1 MASEVA
7 DQTLSAP
14 TFFVAV
20 HVGAGYHAP
29 SNEKA
34 LRSVMR
40 RACLAASS
48 VLRKGAGGCIDAVT
62 AAILVLEDDPNTNA
76 GRGSN
81 LTENGQV
88 ECDASI
94 IDGDSGAFGAVGA
107 VAGVRN
113 AIEIAALLA
122 KEQISG
128 SSLLGRIFPMFLVG
142 EGARVWAKSKGVVL
156 PSTVAEADELWGNG
170 VGDAL
175 DEDLISDTVGV
186 ICLDSEGHIACG
198 ASSGGIAL
206 KVSGRVGL
214 AAMYG
219 SGCWASSIGPFG
231 APFIVGCCVSGA
243 GEHLMKGFA
252 ARECCISSS
261 LSQAGPSSACKKV
274 LRTVQVNS
282 QCGAESSAGFLLVQA
297 EPSRLVAGTL
307 SKLETVEIAAV
318 YSSSSFGIGYFGSSM
333 DRPKVSVLRSKKQ
346 QSKTGINEFA
356 ARVNLVTKK

>member
-1 MASEVA
+1 MLDDWLVTGKASTQWKRYKA
-7 DQTLSAP
+7 MLHDAK
-14 TFFVAV
+14 
-20 HVGAGYHAP
+20 VG
-29 SNEKA
+29 NDA
-34 LRSVMR
+34 LDLKMTH
-40 RACLAASS
+40 L
-48 VLRKGAGGCIDAVT
+48 K
-62 AAILVLEDDPNTNA
+62 ETNA
-76 GRGSN
+76 IS
-81 LTENGQV
+81 EGQP
-88 ECDASI
+88 CD
-94 IDGDSGAFGAVGA
+94 
-107 VAGVRN
+107 
-113 AIEIAALLA
+113 
-122 KEQISG
+122 Q
-128 SSLLGRIFPMFLVG
+128 
-142 EGARVWAKSKGVVL
+142 
-156 PSTVAEADELWGNG
+156 LWGNG

-274 LRTVQVNS
+274 LRTVQENS

-307 SKLETVEIAAV
+307 AKLETVEIAAV

>member
-1 MASEVA
+1 MLDDWLVTGKASTQWKRYKA
-7 DQTLSAP
+7 MLHDAK
-14 TFFVAV
+14 
-20 HVGAGYHAP
+20 VG
-29 SNEKA
+29 NDA
-34 LRSVMR
+34 LDLKMTH
-40 RACLAASS
+40 L
-48 VLRKGAGGCIDAVT
+48 K
-62 AAILVLEDDPNTNA
+62 ETNA
-76 GRGSN
+76 ISV
-81 LTENGQV
+81 EGQP
-88 ECDASI
+88 CD
-94 IDGDSGAFGAVGA
+94 
-107 VAGVRN
+107 
-113 AIEIAALLA
+113 
-122 KEQISG
+122 Q
-128 SSLLGRIFPMFLVG
+128 
-142 EGARVWAKSKGVVL
+142 
-156 PSTVAEADELWGNG
+156 LWGNG

-274 LRTVQVNS
+274 LRTVQENS

-307 SKLETVEIAAV
+307 AKLETVEIAAV